1 MTVAISITVNDGVVM
16 AADSATSLTNNHNQ
30 IVNVYNS
37 ANKIFNLRKGLPIGA
52 MTWGAGAFGP
62 ASIETLAKDFRKLIS
77 SDNRFALDDPN
88 YTLETVAS
96 EFATF
101 LYEEHYRPNYGD
113 IGEERPQTGL
123 VVAGYSP
130 GAILPERWQIDF
142 GSGSDGP
149 NISQLSAPGQSGI
162 TAHAQP
168 EAVNRFVNGFSIQLP
183 GLLQQAG
190 VESTKVDDI
199 CNQIARSGSWFTPPA
214 MPIQDTIDLARFLVD
229 MTIEYVRFQP
239 GAQSVG
245 GPVEVAA
252 VTKHEGFKWVQRKH
266 YFSSKLNTSYP

>member
-16 AADSATSLTNNHNQ
+16 AADSATSLTDENNQ

-62 ASIETLAKDFRKLIS
+62 ASIETLAKDFRKEIS
-77 SDNRFALDDPN
+77 ADRRFDLDSPD
-88 YTLETVAS
+88 YDLETVAS
-96 EFATF
+96 EFADF
-101 LYEEHYRPNYGD
+101 LYQNHYQPNYGE
-113 IGEERPQTGL
+113 IGEQRPQTGL
-123 VVAGYSP
+123 VIAGYSH
-130 GAILPERWQIDF
+130 GAALPERWQIDF

-149 NISQLSAPGQSGI
+149 QIHQLSEPGQSGI

-168 EAVNRFVNGFSIQLP
+168 EAVNRFVNGFSVQLP
-183 GLLQQAG
+183 GLLHRAG
-190 VESTKVDDI
+190 LTQEQIDEI
-199 CNQIARSGSWFTPPA
+199 CNAVARSGRWFTPPP

-266 YFSSKLNTSYP
+266 YFSPELNPPHA